1 MNTLTSL
8 KSLATFVLS
17 QPQHSLSG
25 EKRTTYMNTKILQ
38 KYRQSGFTLIE
49 LLVVIAIIAVL
60 IGLLLPAVQTVRD
73 SARTAA
79 QFPSL
84 APVANEVLVT
94 LHSEGSLLDAL
105 NDANAIFEDLQRR
118 RQPPTP
124 DQVAEISNVIL
135 PAVQQGEADLNDE
148 FIALPNPANM
158 HEPDELAAYLDLKH
172 GLVELKT
179 EFHRL
184 EVHLQH
190 LLDVVAH

>member
-1 MNTLTSL
+1 
-8 KSLATFVLS
+8 
-17 QPQHSLSG
+17 
-25 EKRTTYMNTKILQ
+25 MNTKIVQ

-49 LLVVIAIIAVL
+49 LLVVIAIIAIL

-84 APVANEVLVT
+84 APVANEVLIT
-94 LHSEGSLLDAL
+94 LDSEGSLQNAL

-148 FIALPNPANM
+148 FMALPNPANLQ
-158 HEPDELAAYLDLKH
+158 EPGELAAYLDLKQ
-172 GLVELKT
+172 GLVQLKT
-179 EFHRL
+179 EFHRV

-190 LLDVVAH
+190 LLDIVAH

>member
-25 EKRTTYMNTKILQ
+25 KKRTTHMKTKILQ

-94 LHSEGSLLDAL
+94 LDSEGSLQNAL
-105 NDANAIFEDLQRR
+105 NDANAIIEDLQRR

-148 FIALPNPANM
+148 FMALPNPANL
-158 HEPDELAAYLDLKH
+158 HEPGELAAYLDLKQ
-172 GLVELKT
+172 GLVQLKT
-179 EFHRL
+179 EFHGL

-190 LLDVVAH
+190 ILDIVAH

>member
-1 MNTLTSL
+1 
-8 KSLATFVLS
+8 
-17 QPQHSLSG
+17 
-25 EKRTTYMNTKILQ
+25 MNTKIVQ

-49 LLVVIAIIAVL
+49 LLVVIAIIAIL
-60 IGLLLPAVQTVRD
+60 IGLLLPAVQTVRE

-84 APVANEVLVT
+84 APVANEVLIT
-94 LHSEGSLLDAL
+94 LDSEGSLQNAL

-135 PAVQQGEADLNDE
+135 PAVQQGETDLNDE
-148 FIALPNPANM
+148 FVALPNPANL
-158 HEPDELAAYLDLKH
+158 HGPGELAAYLDLKH
-172 GLVELKT
+172 GLVQLKT

-190 LLDVVAH
+190 LLDIVAH